1 MCVGFGGDSGVK
13 SWITRSYQK
22 EKWNSPIH
30 AFSTLVA
37 YVVCVVIMFFILIR
51 PCFHPCY
58 TSIAVKSYMPP
69 TFSYRMLFVSL
80 IFVRNRECPPPAY
93 IECH

>member
-1 MCVGFGGDSGVK
+1 MRVGFDGDSGVK

-22 EKWNSPIH
+22 EKCNSPIH

-37 YVVCVVIMFFILIR
+37 YVVCVVIIFFVLIR

-58 TSIAVKSYMPP
+58 TSITVKSYMPP
-69 TFSYRMLFVSL
+69 TFSYTMLLVMCFIDFCS
-80 IFVRNRECPPPAY
+80 
-93 IECH
+93 

>member
-1 MCVGFGGDSGVK
+1 MRVGFEGNSGVK

-22 EKWNSPIH
+22 EKCNSPIH

-37 YVVCVVIMFFILIR
+37 YVVCVVIIYFILIR

-69 TFSYRMLFVSL
+69 TFSYTMLL
-80 IFVRNRECPPPAY
+80 IIMCFIDFCS
-93 IECH
+93 